1 MAENYSFR
9 SAVGGFNRNDVI
21 AYISKLMEENFE
33 LDNKNSELQT
43 KSDELE
49 AENQKLKNDYSSL
62 SENLQSSH
70 SDEIGKIQ
78 SEANEKIKAV
88 ESDYKDQL
96 EKLKV
101 ERDFEK
107 NLRSGLERKYKEL
120 EEKVKNSD
128 QMLVQAEEEI
138 KAKAVQE
145 ALAGA
150 QDEISRLNEAHA
162 YELEQVKNAC
172 NEKTEELK
180 AYYEAQIAALSENS
194 IKDSVAERS
203 DTHLKE
209 KTDDNTLAVTEL
221 SSNEVLDDNTSS
233 DIRAIE
239 EKYEARLGAAMMD
252 AKRYSDILVKEAN
265 DEIRSL
271 YSQASISA
279 KKSCETANELSE
291 EIKRTLKQAIDTLNS
306 LNNNVKDVARN
317 FDKFKTDNDENAS
330 QYEYI
335 SEFADDEKSDE

>member
-1 MAENYSFR
+1 MADNYSFR

-21 AYISKLMEENFE
+21 AYISKLMEENYE

-88 ESDYKDQL
+88 ESDFKDQL

-101 ERDFEK
+101 ELDFEK
-107 NLRSGLERKYKEL
+107 NLRSGFERKNKE
-120 EEKVKNSD
+120 
-128 QMLVQAEEEI
+128 LVQAGEEI
-138 KAKAVQE
+138 KEKAAQE

-150 QDEISRLNEAHA
+150 QEEIRRLNEAHA

-180 AYYEAQIAALSENS
+180 AYYEAQIAALSENT
-194 IKDSVAERS
+194 IKDSVAEKS
-203 DTHLKE
+203 DTHFKE

-221 SSNEVLDDNTSS
+221 ISKEVLNDNTSS

-239 EKYEARLGAAMMD
+239 KKYEARLGAAMMD

-335 SEFADDEKSDE
+335 SEFSDDEKSDE

>member
-1 MAENYSFR
+1 MADNYSFR

-101 ERDFEK
+101 ELDFEK
-107 NLRSGLERKYKEL
+107 NLRSGFERKNKEL
-120 EEKVKNSD
+120 
-128 QMLVQAEEEI
+128 VQSGEEI
-138 KAKAVQE
+138 KEKAAQE

-150 QDEISRLNEAHA
+150 QEEIRRLNEAHA

-194 IKDSVAERS
+194 IKDSVVEKS
-203 DTHLKE
+203 DTHFKE

-221 SSNEVLDDNTSS
+221 SSKEVLNDNTSS

-335 SEFADDEKSDE
+335 SEFSDDEKSDE